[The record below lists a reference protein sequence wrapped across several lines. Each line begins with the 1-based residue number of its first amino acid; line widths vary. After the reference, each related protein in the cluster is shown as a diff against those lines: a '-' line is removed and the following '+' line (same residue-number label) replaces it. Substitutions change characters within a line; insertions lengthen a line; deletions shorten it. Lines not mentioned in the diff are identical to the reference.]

1 MNAAV
6 FSLALV
12 MFIVGGASIA
22 GGLPIVGEAIGG
34 IRVMAGTIV
43 MTGGCIV
50 FALGCVAAAF
60 GRSRASLPANA
71 PAAAPVPLPPLPPAA
86 AERAEIREPVDAFA
100 ASRPAETVS
109 HAPDP
114 VPERRLAATYSAGG
128 IGYFMYSDGSIEA
141 EMEIGRYRFPN
152 MDALRDFIE
161 TGDGGVRVGPPGP

>member
-6 FSLALV
+6 FSLAFV
-12 MFIVGGASIA
+12 MIVVGGASLA
-22 GGLPIVGEAIGG
+22 GGLPIAGEALGG

-50 FALGCVAAAF
+50 FALGCVAVAF
-60 GRSRASLPANA
+60 GRSRAPWPTQSPAV
-71 PAAAPVPLPPLPPAA
+71 APVPVPPLAD
-86 AERAEIREPVDAFA
+86 ERAGIGAPDDAFA
-100 ASRPAETVS
+100 PSRPAETVS
-109 HAPDP
+109 SAPDSA
-114 VPERRLAATYSAGG
+114 PERRLAATYSAGG